1 MEKDLA
7 LSGGSLSPSPSS
19 LVLVLLVFNLY
30 NDQVRIKEAGIW
42 VEAAEE
48 PGEME
53 GSTTKAKS
61 PVETVGKDKH

>member
-7 LSGGSLSPSPSS
+7 LSGGSLSPRHFHS
-19 LVLVLLVFNLY
+19 VCLVFNLY

-42 VEAAEE
+42 AEAAEE

-53 GSTTKAKS
+53 GSTTKVKL